1 MAYGGILQTLK
12 SYIDRNRLG
21 ELLVLNGQISSGE
34 LKTALKQQ
42 KKSRQPLGE
51 VLINT
56 GAITANRLRFELGRQ
71 MALRFIAAFILCFV
85 SLTSFQV
92 KKAKAS
98 KIKDL
103 PAQVYLVNAGHGTL
117 SNLSA
122 QYNLFGSEEKA
133 SYNLKPFT
141 KWIGMFER
149 FEKDIKSRHAQHD
162 MNQWKAELAQFKGL
176 PLHIMAARIN
186 DMINKVPY
194 ITDDRNWSKSDY
206 WATPVE
212 FLERG
217 GDCEDFAIAKYTALR
232 ALGVPEERLRVA
244 IVHDKIKNIP
254 HAVLAVYT
262 DQGVYVL
269 DNQVKNIINA
279 SHLERYRPIYS
290 INRTAW
296 WLHSAPQSGGSVN
309 TVIASTQ

>member
-21 ELLVLNGQISSGE
+21 ELLVLNGQISSQQLKSA
-34 LKTALKQQ
+34 LKTQ
-42 KKSRQPLGE
+42 KHSQQPLGKL
-51 VLINT
+51 LIES
-56 GAITANRLRFELGRQ
+56 GAISANRLRFELGRQ
-71 MALRFIAAFILCFV
+71 MALRFMAAFILCFI
-85 SLTSFQV
+85 SLTSVHV
-92 KKAKAS
+92 KKAKAA

-103 PAQVYLVNAGHGTL
+103 PAQVYLVNSGHKALDGL
-117 SNLSA
+117 SERHS
-122 QYNLFGSEEKA
+122 LFGSDEKA
-133 SYNLKPFT
+133 SYNLQPFT
-141 KWIGMFER
+141 KWVGMFEK
-149 FEKDIKSRHAQHD
+149 FETDMKSAHAQRD
-162 MNQWKAELAQFKGL
+162 MAQWKAQLAQFKGL
-176 PLHIMAARIN
+176 PLHIMAQRVN
-186 DMINKVPY
+186 DMINKIPY

-212 FLERG
+212 FLKRG

-262 DQGVYVL
+262 DQGVFVL
-269 DNQVKNIINA
+269 DNQMKNLINA
-279 SHLERYRPIYS
+279 SQLERYRPIYS

-309 TVIASTQ
+309 TVIASAQ